1 MKLLKPLWV
10 AGKRQVSTWSPLATA
25 FNTRPTSRSRP
36 MFDSLRERTGLFN
49 KPELL
54 SFEGFNSLKEQ
65 AIAATDRLIDEAT
78 SNPTRPMVDIFDELS
93 DTLCKV
99 ADLAEFVRIAHPQPH
114 FASAAEEACISV
126 SGVVEKLNTHKGLY
140 EALRDSVKRG
150 TCGDRHLA
158 ELFLFDFEQSGIQ
171 LPDGPRQ
178 RVVALNDLIL
188 QTGQQFMAGAA
199 KPRRVPR
206 AAIPQN
212 VRQFFSSEGEH
223 VTVSGVYA
231 ECGEAAARE
240 AAYRLYLAPDAR
252 QEQLLCA
259 TLRARH
265 QLADL
270 CGFQCYAD
278 RAIKASTMET
288 SSNVRQFLDIL
299 SDNLHDRANIDF
311 EAMTEMKRKETPY
324 QKSLMCWDTP
334 YFTHKAKTQL
344 LNVAS
349 SDFNPYFSLGACMEG
364 LNMLCQELY
373 GITLQSEQMLPGESW
388 SPDVYKLAVVA
399 EDEGLLGHIYCD
411 LYERPG
417 KPHQDC
423 HFTIQGGKL
432 LPDGSYQ
439 NPIVVV
445 MLSLSGGHRSGPALL
460 GPGAV
465 DNLFHEVGHAMHSML
480 ARANH
485 QHVAGTRCAT
495 DLAELPSVL
504 MEHFAAC
511 PDVVRRFARHFQT
524 GAPMPED
531 MLQRLCASKHLFGAS
546 EMQLQNPIVVVMLSL
561 SGGHRS
567 GPALLGPGAVDNLF
581 HEVGHAMHSMLAR
594 ANHQHV
600 AGTRCATDL
609 AELPSVLME
618 HFAAC
623 PDVVRRFARHFQTGA
638 PMPEDMLQRLCAS
651 KHLFGASEMQ
661 LQVFYSALDQQY
673 HGCEAA
679 QCGDT
684 THALR
689 QVQKQYYGLPYVD
702 NTAWQHR
709 FSHLIG
715 YGAKYYS
722 YLISRALAWAV
733 WRKHFAHEPLSRSAG
748 AGLRH
753 GLLRH
758 GGSIPPQI
766 LLRDY
771 LETEITPHTLAM
783 ALTEEL
789 DYHKDHL
796 DTVFKV
802 AAK

>member
-10 AGKRQVSTWSPLATA
+10 IGRKHVSTWSPLATA
-25 FNTRPTSRSRP
+25 FNTRPTSRP
-36 MFDSLRERTGLFN
+36 IFDSLRERTGLFN
-49 KPELL
+49 KPELT
-54 SFEGFNSLKEQ
+54 SFEGFYTLKEQ
-65 AIAATDRLIDEAT
+65 AIAATDRLIEEAT

-99 ADLAEFVRIAHPQPH
+99 ADLAEFVRIAHPQSH

-140 EALRDSVKRG
+140 EALRDSVEKN

-178 RVVALNDLIL
+178 EVVALNDLIL

-206 AAIPQN
+206 SAVPQN
-212 VRQFFSSEGEH
+212 VRQFFSSEGES
-223 VTVSGVYA
+223 VVVSGVYA

-240 AAYRLYLAPDAR
+240 AAYRVYLAPDAR
-252 QEQLLCA
+252 QERLLAA
-259 TLRARH
+259 TLRARRR
-265 QLADL
+265 LAAL
-270 CGFQCYAD
+270 CGFRCYAD

-288 SSNVRQFLDIL
+288 AANVRQFLDIL
-299 SDNLHDRANIDF
+299 SDNLYDRANIDF
-311 EAMTEMKRKETPY
+311 EAMTRMKKKETPY
-324 QKSLMCWDTP
+324 LDSLMCWDTP

-344 LNVAS
+344 LNVAT
-349 SDFNPYFSLGACMEG
+349 SDFSPYFSLGACMEG

-373 GITLQSEQMLPGESW
+373 GITLQPEDMLPGESW
-388 SPDVYKLAVVA
+388 SPDVYKLAVMH

-465 DNLFHEVGHAMHSML
+465 DNLFHEMGHAMHSML
-480 ARANH
+480 ARAHH

-511 PDVVRRFARHFQT
+511 PSVVRRFARHFQT
-524 GAPMPED
+524 RE
-531 MLQRLCASKHLFGAS
+531 
-546 EMQLQNPIVVVMLSL
+546 
-561 SGGHRS
+561 
-567 GPALLGPGAVDNLF
+567 
-581 HEVGHAMHSMLAR
+581 
-594 ANHQHV
+594 
-600 AGTRCATDL
+600 
-609 AELPSVLME
+609 
-618 HFAAC
+618 
-623 PDVVRRFARHFQTGA
+623 

-673 HGCEAA
+673 HGEQAECE
-679 QCGDT
+679 DST
-684 THALR
+684 DVLR
-689 QVQKQYYGLPYVD
+689 QVQKRYYGLPYVE

-722 YLISRALAWAV
+722 YLISRALAWSA
-733 WRKHFAHEPLSRSAG
+733 WRRHFAAEPLSRAAG
-748 AGLRH
+748 DRLRSR
-753 GLLRH
+753 LLRH
-758 GGSIPPQI
+758 GGSVPPQI
-766 LLRDY
+766 LLRNY
-771 LETEITPHTLAM
+771 LDTEITPNTLAM
-783 ALTEEL
+783 ALIEEL

-796 DTVFKV
+796 DTVFKITD
-802 AAK
+802 K

>member
-10 AGKRQVSTWSPLATA
+10 TGRRRVSTWSPLATA
-25 FNTRPTSRSRP
+25 FNTRPTSRP
-36 MFDSLRERTGLFN
+36 IFDSLRERTGLFN
-49 KPELL
+49 KPELT
-54 SFEGFNSLKEQ
+54 SFEGFTTLKEQ

-206 AAIPQN
+206 SAIPQN
-212 VRQFFSSEGEH
+212 VRQFFSSEGDH
-223 VTVSGVYA
+223 VMVSGVYA

-240 AAYRLYLAPDAR
+240 TAYRLYLAPDNK
-252 QEQLLCA
+252 QEKLLCA
-259 TLRARH
+259 TLQARH

-311 EAMTEMKRKETPY
+311 EAMAGMKRKETPY

-399 EDEGLLGHIYCD
+399 ENEGLLGHIYCD

-465 DNLFHEVGHAMHSML
+465 DNLFHEVGHALHSML
-480 ARANH
+480 ARA
-485 QHVAGTRCAT
+485 A
-495 DLAELPSVL
+495 
-504 MEHFAAC
+504 
-511 PDVVRRFARHFQT
+511 
-524 GAPMPED
+524 
-531 MLQRLCASKHLFGAS
+531 
-546 EMQLQNPIVVVMLSL
+546 
-561 SGGHRS
+561 
-567 GPALLGPGAVDNLF
+567 
-581 HEVGHAMHSMLAR
+581 
-594 ANHQHV
+594 HQHV

-673 HGCEAA
+673 HGPKAA

-684 THALR
+684 SLVLR

-733 WRKHFAHEPLSRSAG
+733 WRKHFAADPLSRHAG
-748 AGLRH
+748 TGLRH

-796 DTVFKV
+796 DTVFKI
-802 AAK
+802 ADK

>member
-10 AGKRQVSTWSPLATA
+10 TGRRRVSTWSPLATA
-25 FNTRPTSRSRP
+25 FNTRPTSRP
-36 MFDSLRERTGLFN
+36 IFDSLRERTGLFN
-49 KPELL
+49 KPELT
-54 SFEGFNSLKEQ
+54 SFEGFYTLKEQ
-65 AIAATDRLIDEAT
+65 AIAATDRLIEEAT

-99 ADLAEFVRIAHPQPH
+99 ADLAEFVRIAHPQSH
-114 FASAAEEACISV
+114 FAGAAEEACISV

-140 EALRDSVKRG
+140 EALRDSVQKN

-178 RVVALNDLIL
+178 QVVALNDLIL

-199 KPRRVPR
+199 KPRKVPR
-206 AAIPQN
+206 SAVPQN
-212 VRQFFSSEGEH
+212 VRQFFSTEGDN
-223 VTVSGVYA
+223 VIVSGVYA
-231 ECGEAAARE
+231 ECEEGAARE
-240 AAYRLYLAPDAR
+240 AAYRLYLAPDVGQERLLLTTLHAR
-252 QEQLLCA
+252 Q
-259 TLRARH
+259 R
-265 QLADL
+265 LAQL
-270 CGFQCYAD
+270 CGFSCYAD

-288 SSNVRQFLDIL
+288 SANVRQFLDIL
-299 SDNLHDRANIDF
+299 SDNLYDRANIDF
-311 EAMTEMKRKETPY
+311 EAMTRMKRKETPY
-324 QKSLMCWDTP
+324 LDTLMCWDTP

-344 LNVAS
+344 LNVAT

-373 GITLQSEQMLPGESW
+373 GITLQPEEMLPGESW
-388 SPDVYKLAVVA
+388 SPDVYKLAVMQ
-399 EDEGLLGHIYCD
+399 ENEGLLGHIYCD

-432 LPDGSYQ
+432 LADGSYQ

-465 DNLFHEVGHAMHSML
+465 DNLFHEMGHALHSML
-480 ARANH
+480 ARAAH

-511 PDVVRRFARHFQT
+511 PSVVRRFARHFQT
-524 GAPMPED
+524 RE
-531 MLQRLCASKHLFGAS
+531 
-546 EMQLQNPIVVVMLSL
+546 
-561 SGGHRS
+561 
-567 GPALLGPGAVDNLF
+567 
-581 HEVGHAMHSMLAR
+581 
-594 ANHQHV
+594 
-600 AGTRCATDL
+600 
-609 AELPSVLME
+609 
-618 HFAAC
+618 
-623 PDVVRRFARHFQTGA
+623 

-661 LQVFYSALDQQY
+661 LQVFYSALDQHY
-673 HGCEAA
+673 HSEGAPE
-679 QCGDT
+679 DST
-684 THALR
+684 DVLR
-689 QVQKQYYGLPYVD
+689 QVQKRYYGLPYVE

-722 YLISRALAWAV
+722 YLISRALAWCV
-733 WRKHFAHEPLSRSAG
+733 WRRHFDAAPLSRPAG
-748 AGLRH
+748 AALRH

-758 GGSIPPQI
+758 GGAVPPQI

-771 LETEITPHTLAM
+771 LETEITPNTLAM

-796 DTVFKV
+796 DTVFKIV
-802 AAK
+802 DK